1 MTAKKRR
8 AASSVLEARLSVI
21 GAIAL
26 RDGERLTLRL
36 ADGQLLHLTT
46 STAALAV
53 TALLADGQVQQEW
66 LHGGC
71 R

>member
-1 MTAKKRR
+1 MSRR
-8 AASSVLEARLSVI
+8 AQHAVLETRLSVI

-36 ADGQLLHLTT
+36 ADGQWIRL
-46 STAALAV
+46 STAQASLV
-53 TALLADGQVQQEW
+53 VSVLLADGPTQQAW
-66 LHGGC
+66 LHGGE